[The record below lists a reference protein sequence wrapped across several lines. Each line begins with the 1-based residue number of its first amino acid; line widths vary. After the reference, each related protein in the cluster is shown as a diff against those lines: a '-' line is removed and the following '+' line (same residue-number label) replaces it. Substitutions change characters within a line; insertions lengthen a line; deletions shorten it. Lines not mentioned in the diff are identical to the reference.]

1 MNKQRKAYDRNGK
14 VLVSHSD
21 RLNLKPS
28 RMDEGLVVGNDLP
41 RFRQPGEKVP
51 HQNRVEEFKDTF
63 SRSGQRTGDLFG
75 WNDPTVDVRPR
86 RRRFKIAR
94 HAFGDP
100 IHLDK
105 SPARLRGRFSQL
117 FVLGGLPKVKRY
129 DREMD
134 VHRNRMYFLAFVA
147 SLALYVLVTLLST
160 P

>member
-1 MNKQRKAYDRNGK
+1 MIRQSKEYDRKGK

-21 RLNLKPS
+21 RMNRKPA
-28 RMDEGLVVGNDLP
+28 RMDGKLVVENDRP
-41 RFRQPGEKVP
+41 RLRLPGE
-51 HQNRVEEFKDTF
+51 HMRNRNRVEEFTET
-63 SRSGQRTGDLFG
+63 SRLTGDLFE

-94 HAFGDP
+94 YAFGDP

-105 SPARLRGRFSQL
+105 SPSRLRGHFAQL
-117 FVLGGLPKVKRY
+117 FVLGGLPKAKHY

-134 VHRNRMYFLAFVA
+134 VHRNRMIFLAFVA
-147 SLALYVLVTLLST
+147 SLALYILFALLAT

>member
-1 MNKQRKAYDRNGK
+1 MIRQSKEYDRKGK
-14 VLVSHSD
+14 VLVSHGD
-21 RLNLKPS
+21 RMNQKPA
-28 RMDEGLVVGNDLP
+28 RMDRKLVVENDRP
-41 RFRQPGEKVP
+41 RLRLPGEQVRNR
-51 HQNRVEEFKDTF
+51 NRVEEFTET
-63 SRSGQRTGDLFG
+63 SRWTGDLFE

-105 SPARLRGRFSQL
+105 SPSRLRGHFSQL
-117 FVLGGLPKVKRY
+117 FVLGGLPRAKRY

-134 VHRNRMYFLAFVA
+134 VHRNRMFFLAFVA
-147 SLALYVLVTLLST
+147 SLALYILFALLAT